1 MDGTK
6 REAKWS
12 AVKDVCMARIEEV
25 QIILDEI
32 AIEFPQEFYKDLNGG
47 IILLPQVKLHKKSV
61 DNDLYVM
68 GEYRNERVSGRYIVV
83 YYGSVDKLY
92 GNLSRNRLK
101 NRLRSVI
108 KHEFLHHFE
117 SLAGERQLEIED
129 ERQIE
134 KYLKDKK

>member
-1 MDGTK
+1 MTIID
-6 REAKWS
+6 
-12 AVKDVCMARIEEV
+12 EV

-32 AIEFPQEFYKDLNGG
+32 AEEFPPELFKDLNGG

-61 DNDLYVM
+61 DDDLYVM

-101 NRLRSVI
+101 NKLRSVV

-129 ERQIE
+129 ERKLTE
-134 KYLKDKK
+134 YLKKK

>member
-1 MDGTK
+1 
-6 REAKWS
+6 
-12 AVKDVCMARIEEV
+12 MATIEEV

-32 AIEFPQEFYKDLNGG
+32 AEDFPSEFFKDLNGG
-47 IILLPQVKLHKKSV
+47 IILLSKVKLHKKSV
-61 DNDLYVM
+61 DDDLYVM
-68 GEYRNERVSGRYIVV
+68 GEYHHDRISGRYIVV

-101 NRLRSVI
+101 NKLKSII

-129 ERQIE
+129 ELQLK
-134 KYLKDKK
+134 KYLRSKNSKKNKNNNNKKPNNT